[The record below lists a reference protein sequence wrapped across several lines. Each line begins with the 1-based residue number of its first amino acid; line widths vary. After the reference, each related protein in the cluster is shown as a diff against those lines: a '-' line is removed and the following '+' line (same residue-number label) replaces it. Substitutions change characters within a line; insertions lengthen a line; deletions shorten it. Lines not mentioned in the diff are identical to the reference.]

1 MRNGIEDIELIN
13 TYYNFARYLLISS
26 SREGSLPSNLQGIWN
41 EEFEPMWGSKYT
53 ININI
58 EMNYWIAEKT
68 GLSKLHMPLLEHLQR
83 MYPHGKDVAE
93 KMYGIDGFCCH
104 HNTDIWGDCAPQDNH
119 VSSTLWPMG
128 GAWFCLHLI
137 EHYKYTKDREFL
149 KEYYGI
155 LKDAVKFFLQYMVKD
170 AHGKWI
176 SGPSSSPE
184 NIYLNQKGEAGCL
197 CMGASMDT
205 EIIKELFNGYLEITE
220 ENQLPNDLNEAIN
233 ERLNHMPELQIG
245 KYGQIQ
251 EWSEDYDEVEPG
263 HRHISQLFALY
274 PAGQIR
280 MDKTPEL
287 AQAAKQTIER
297 RLKYGGG
304 HTGWS
309 KAWIILFYAR
319 LWEKEE
325 AWKNLKELLEYATL
339 NNLFDNHPPFQIDGN
354 FGGACGLL
362 EMLIQDYSDK
372 VFLLPALPNS
382 LSDGEVNGICLKTGA
397 VLDMKWKEGNIDKI
411 KITAIRDCKF
421 ILVTE
426 KEYPLHLKKD
436 QTVFLDKNFKER
448 GRKTK

>member
-1 MRNGIEDIELIN
+1 
-13 TYYNFARYLLISS
+13 
-26 SREGSLPSNLQGIWN
+26 
-41 EEFEPMWGSKYT
+41 
-53 ININI
+53 
-58 EMNYWIAEKT
+58 
-68 GLSKLHMPLLEHLQR
+68 
-83 MYPHGKDVAE
+83 
-93 KMYGIDGFCCH
+93 
-104 HNTDIWGDCAPQDNH
+104 
-119 VSSTLWPMG
+119 
-128 GAWFCLHLI
+128 
-137 EHYKYTKDREFL
+137 
-149 KEYYGI
+149 
-155 LKDAVKFFLQYMVKD
+155 MVKD

-205 EIIKELFNGYLEITE
+205 EIIRELFNGYLEITE
-220 ENQLPNDLNEAIN
+220 ENQLPKDLNETIN

-325 AWKNLKELLEYATL
+325 A
-339 NNLFDNHPPFQIDGN
+339 
-354 FGGACGLL
+354 
-362 EMLIQDYSDK
+362 
-372 VFLLPALPNS
+372 
-382 LSDGEVNGICLKTGA
+382 
-397 VLDMKWKEGNIDKI
+397 
-411 KITAIRDCKF
+411 
-421 ILVTE
+421 
-426 KEYPLHLKKD
+426 
-436 QTVFLDKNFKER
+436 
-448 GRKTK
+448 

>member
-1 MRNGIEDIELIN
+1 
-13 TYYNFARYLLISS
+13 
-26 SREGSLPSNLQGIWN
+26 
-41 EEFEPMWGSKYT
+41 
-53 ININI
+53 
-58 EMNYWIAEKT
+58 
-68 GLSKLHMPLLEHLQR
+68 
-83 MYPHGKDVAE
+83 
-93 KMYGIDGFCCH
+93 
-104 HNTDIWGDCAPQDNH
+104 
-119 VSSTLWPMG
+119 
-128 GAWFCLHLI
+128 
-137 EHYKYTKDREFL
+137 
-149 KEYYGI
+149 
-155 LKDAVKFFLQYMVKD
+155 
-170 AHGKWI
+170 
-176 SGPSSSPE
+176 
-184 NIYLNQKGEAGCL
+184 
-197 CMGASMDT
+197 MDT
-205 EIIKELFNGYLEITE
+205 EIIRELFNGYLEITE
-220 ENQLPNDLNEAIN
+220 ENQLPKDLNETIN

-325 AWKNLKELLEYATL
+325 AWKNLKELLEHATL

-382 LSDGEVNGICLKTGA
+382 LSDGEVNGVCLKAGA

-411 KITAIRDCKF
+411 KITAMRDCKF

-436 QTVFLDKNFKER
+436 QTVFLDKNFNTVKFDSFR
-448 GRKTK
+448 GFACGNQRLHSLTGYSVSRRRCHSCVPTSPSKVVTEY

>member
-1 MRNGIEDIELIN
+1 
-13 TYYNFARYLLISS
+13 
-26 SREGSLPSNLQGIWN
+26 
-41 EEFEPMWGSKYT
+41 
-53 ININI
+53 
-58 EMNYWIAEKT
+58 
-68 GLSKLHMPLLEHLQR
+68 
-83 MYPHGKDVAE
+83 
-93 KMYGIDGFCCH
+93 
-104 HNTDIWGDCAPQDNH
+104 
-119 VSSTLWPMG
+119 
-128 GAWFCLHLI
+128 
-137 EHYKYTKDREFL
+137 
-149 KEYYGI
+149 
-155 LKDAVKFFLQYMVKD
+155 
-170 AHGKWI
+170 
-176 SGPSSSPE
+176 
-184 NIYLNQKGEAGCL
+184 
-197 CMGASMDT
+197 
-205 EIIKELFNGYLEITE
+205 
-220 ENQLPNDLNEAIN
+220 
-233 ERLNHMPELQIG
+233 
-245 KYGQIQ
+245 
-251 EWSEDYDEVEPG
+251 
-263 HRHISQLFALY
+263 
-274 PAGQIR
+274 

-397 VLDMKWKEGNIDKI
+397 VLDMKWKEGNIDEI
-411 KITAIRDCKF
+411 RITAIRDCKVT
-421 ILVTE
+421 LVTE

>member
-1 MRNGIEDIELIN
+1 
-13 TYYNFARYLLISS
+13 
-26 SREGSLPSNLQGIWN
+26 
-41 EEFEPMWGSKYT
+41 
-53 ININI
+53 
-58 EMNYWIAEKT
+58 
-68 GLSKLHMPLLEHLQR
+68 
-83 MYPHGKDVAE
+83 
-93 KMYGIDGFCCH
+93 
-104 HNTDIWGDCAPQDNH
+104 
-119 VSSTLWPMG
+119 
-128 GAWFCLHLI
+128 
-137 EHYKYTKDREFL
+137 
-149 KEYYGI
+149 
-155 LKDAVKFFLQYMVKD
+155 
-170 AHGKWI
+170 
-176 SGPSSSPE
+176 
-184 NIYLNQKGEAGCL
+184 
-197 CMGASMDT
+197 
-205 EIIKELFNGYLEITE
+205 
-220 ENQLPNDLNEAIN
+220 
-233 ERLNHMPELQIG
+233 MPELQIG

-382 LSDGEVNGICLKTGA
+382 LLNGEVNGICLKSGA
-397 VLDMKWKEGNIDKI
+397 VLDMKWKEGNIDEI
-411 KITAIRDCKF
+411 RITAIRDCKVT
-421 ILVTE
+421 LVTE
-426 KEYPLHLKKD
+426 EEYPLHLKKD